1 MTTIDPKPMVAD
13 KKSIAPRAVVIGAEL
28 GGRGS
33 SITQNSHRF
42 DLGLSIVTVPNVFHN
57 LWADCGRIFEDEVDL
72 RPMDPYYEICWP
84 DDSRFQVRQDKA
96 KVLAEVTRL
105 FPNGVKGY
113 QKFLKDSEARY
124 HFGFEG
130 MSRKSMNRLWDLIK
144 ELPGFAALLMMR

>member
-144 ELPGFAALLMMR
+144 ELPEFAALLMMR